1 MEYDYIIVGVGPT
14 VLALAQMLSSFKRV
28 LLLEKRDYLGG
39 CHGVTRVHDGS
50 YSFTSMESSVVI
62 GQRASVGTG

>member
-1 MEYDYIIVGVGPT
+1 MEYDYIIVGGGPWRNCCP
-14 VLALAQMLSSFKRV
+14 LS